1 MLANRS
7 EICNANSETGHLDR
21 RLIALNLLFL
31 ACVAFLP
38 YATAVLGTWGN
49 TSPGVAFYAA
59 ATAAVGLAQG
69 AIWFHAAR
77 GDRLTV
83 PGVSASLCSAWML
96 NLLQTPIVFL
106 VPIPV
111 AFVSPVIDVCLW
123 ALSLL
128 VRRVLR
134 RRVQAALDELD
145 TATTRSRARPSR
157 EALLPAVC
165 PDGIVASRS
174 AATQTLS
181 AASRWYQPVAPTV
194 LVGLLV
200 RLAGMGGVR

>member
-69 AIWFHAAR
+69 AICFHAAR

-83 PGVSASLCSAWML
+83 PGVSAGLAMRGRSTCCRRPSSSW
-96 NLLQTPIVFL
+96 
-106 VPIPV
+106 
-111 AFVSPVIDVCLW
+111 SP
-123 ALSLL
+123 S
-128 VRRVLR
+128 
-134 RRVQAALDELD
+134 
-145 TATTRSRARPSR
+145 RSRS
-157 EALLPAVC
+157 
-165 PDGIVASRS
+165 
-174 AATQTLS
+174 
-181 AASRWYQPVAPTV
+181 
-194 LVGLLV
+194 
-200 RLAGMGGVR
+200 